1 MTDDELDGL
10 ARLVKPLEW
19 FPQQDSY
26 LLTRTRWRDIALS
39 RFEYSIFS
47 DMSLMG
53 CMDDTNNPYE
63 SVGAAKAAAQA
74 DYARRI
80 LSALNLDAL
89 RSPPADVGEAIDADD
104 IQQAMSDVFSEGGSV
119 RDAAVYVKACIDR
132 ALAETTKGDDPS
144 TET

>member
-1 MTDDELDGL
+1 MTDDELD
-10 ARLVKPLEW
+10 ALVKRLRAKRCPAG
-19 FPQQDSY
+19 
-26 LLTRTRWRDIALS
+26 LTRTEPGVL
-39 RFEYSIFS
+39 ELTYK
-47 DMSLMG
+47 
-53 CMDDTNNPYE
+53 DDPLTTE
-63 SVGAAKAAAQA
+63 AADA
-74 DYARRI
+74 I
-80 LSALNLDAL
+80 DAL